1 MREKIINAILDCKVD
16 YVDSGL
22 MESYAKQSTKE
33 LVDEFIGEMYTLR
46 ADYDNI
52 LAKSNEDT
60 MKLLNTIEELKR
72 KLQQF
77 PFNPF

>member
-22 MESYAKQSTKE
+22 MESYAKQSTKKLVKE
-33 LVDEFIGEMYTLR
+33 LVLEMYDLR
-46 ADYDNI
+46 ECYDNV